1 MLLAELFAL
10 HRLKLKLLLLS
21 HWGCG
26 WALGS
31 SCLCLTHL
39 DPGHT
44 REVNRVE
51 SQRLWPAGEGKTP
64 NCCGTLVRARG
75 GNNTRAQQ
83 PHL

>member
-21 HWGCG
+21 QWGCG

-31 SCLCLTHL
+31 SHLYLTCL
-39 DPGHT
+39 DPGHM

-51 SQRLWPAGEGKTP
+51 GQRL
-64 NCCGTLVRARG
+64 
-75 GNNTRAQQ
+75 
-83 PHL
+83 